1 MKNPMGQTN
10 ELVDH
15 LINSVVQKLQANREI
30 LSRSVNYGRLV
41 WRRNKKD
48 DQIEVDLELKLLELS
63 NGIDAPGAAER
74 LPSGLG
80 RARISGLGEWDA
92 EVRARRETDLF
103 T

>member
-15 LINSVVQKLQANREI
+15 LINSVVQKLQANRET

-48 DQIEVDLELKLLELS
+48 DQIEVDLELKL
-63 NGIDAPGAAER
+63 
-74 LPSGLG
+74 
-80 RARISGLGEWDA
+80 
-92 EVRARRETDLF
+92 
-103 T
+103 